1 MKIRKN
7 LSTIKFVVLII
18 LLASLIYFFRFSDY
32 SKEVSINN
40 IKSFI
45 DSFGSLSFLAFVI
58 FYAIGVALSIPGI
71 IFTFIGGVLFGT
83 LLGTILTT
91 IGATI
96 GAGLAFYVSRFL
108 GRNFVESIIK
118 GNIKKIDNYIHNKGF
133 KGILFVRIV
142 PLFPYVVVNFGAG
155 LCNIKFKD
163 YIIATFIG
171 VIPGAFIYTYLFSTF
186 GEKALS
192 GDFSLRELLTLDFLL
207 PISLLSILL
216 LSPFIYKRFKKKK
229 R

>member
-1 MKIRKN
+1 MNIKKD

-108 GRNFVESIIK
+108 GRNFVFRK
-118 GNIKKIDNYIHNKGF
+118 
-133 KGILFVRIV
+133 
-142 PLFPYVVVNFGAG
+142 
-155 LCNIKFKD
+155 
-163 YIIATFIG
+163 
-171 VIPGAFIYTYLFSTF
+171 
-186 GEKALS
+186 
-192 GDFSLRELLTLDFLL
+192 
-207 PISLLSILL
+207 
-216 LSPFIYKRFKKKK
+216 
-229 R
+229 